1 MTGPISKGTFNDIVS
16 SNLDE
21 IKRNFSIG
29 LRKIGY
35 TFDEDLFV
43 DVGIRCVSTL
53 NDKILT
59 KSECV
64 KYFWTAYQNAN
75 KNKYASS
82 RIQIPLCG
90 SSDNSNESIEYS
102 CAQQDNKYDKNIDI
116 ICGIICKAIK
126 EEFSDTEYN
135 IWMDHFYN
143 NKTYKELREIYGD
156 LNFLWIFRK
165 IKKYITQKLPRI
177 NPTYREYVENM

>member
-53 NDKILT
+53 NDKIL
-59 KSECV
+59 
-64 KYFWTAYQNAN
+64 
-75 KNKYASS
+75 
-82 RIQIPLCG
+82 
-90 SSDNSNESIEYS
+90 
-102 CAQQDNKYDKNIDI
+102 
-116 ICGIICKAIK
+116 
-126 EEFSDTEYN
+126 
-135 IWMDHFYN
+135 
-143 NKTYKELREIYGD
+143 
-156 LNFLWIFRK
+156 
-165 IKKYITQKLPRI
+165 
-177 NPTYREYVENM
+177 